1 MTIWQLSGWLVLVG
15 VAALIAAAGWLL
27 SRFVQAQKQVAEQR
41 TLLLKQAAAARA
53 AAESDAAAA
62 RAAESAVAAR
72 TAAERLAAKRA
83 AAEQAAAE
91 RAIQEK
97 SALEQAIAEWAAA
110 EQAESERVQR
120 HQAHAEHHESEQM
133 EARMQAV
140 EDAIAEWLVAEQAGH
155 HLLNAVASPGGEA
168 KKGYTRTEA
177 IHQQI
182 RLTAERV
189 DKEAQDLDFIK
200 NRIET
205 GVDFLPLEFKQ
216 TIEEWKK
223 GQMLRHSTFDDLKLK
238 FRYKAYSIEDGYE
251 LLYRYG
257 DWLDQQRRKLR
268 VFIRLLGTVV
278 DDKES
283 IPAAIERAEQNEREK
298 YLEMNVDALFA
309 LNDVRGVLGKLIG
322 MEAILKEL
330 EIVCRKRSEQII
342 APSWEAK
349 GSL

>member
-1 MTIWQLSGWLVLVG
+1 MTIWQLSSWLVLVG
-15 VAALIAAAGWLL
+15 VALLIAMAGWLL
-27 SRFVQAQKQVAEQR
+27 LRFSQSRKRAAEQR
-41 TLLLKQAAAARA
+41 TLAFRQAAAAARA
-53 AAESDAAAA
+53 AVQSEAEA
-62 RAAESAVAAR
+62 RLAAESEAAAR

-83 AAEQAAAE
+83 AVERAASE

-97 SALEQAIAEWAAA
+97 SALEQAISEWAAA
-110 EQAESERVQR
+110 EQAESERVQLHR
-120 HQAHAEHHESEQM
+120 THADQRESEQM

-140 EDAIAEWLVAEQAGH
+140 EEAIAEWLTAEQAGPR
-155 HLLNAVASPGGEA
+155 LSAAAAPASGA

-223 GQMLRHSTFDDLKLK
+223 GQMLRHTTFDDLKLK

-251 LLYRYG
+251 LLYRYS
-257 DWLDQQRRKLR
+257 DWLVQQRQKLR
-268 VFIRLLGTVV
+268 GQR
-278 DDKES
+278 DRSHAPDR
-283 IPAAIERAEQNEREK
+283 PATGQTNRQRPEDRQ
-298 YLEMNVDALFA
+298 
-309 LNDVRGVLGKLIG
+309 
-322 MEAILKEL
+322 
-330 EIVCRKRSEQII
+330 
-342 APSWEAK
+342 
-349 GSL
+349 